1 MHYILDISIMKKYLT
16 YSAQFQNITLRK
28 DMDKKA
34 GILQTKRRDKKVTK
48 TDILT
53 FINPN
58 FVRVL

>member
-53 FINPN
+53 FINPH
-58 FVRVL
+58 FLLFP